1 MSDPPSPVALD
12 AYEALADEY
21 AARAPEKPFNAD
33 LDRPATQSLCPDL
46 DGLDV
51 LDAGCGPG
59 ITTEHLVSEGA
70 NVVGVDL
77 SPRMLRHA
85 RERVGRDTDFV
96 RLDFGRE
103 LPFADGS
110 FDLIYSSLAITY
122 VKDWDALFREFE
134 RVLRPSGTLVF
145 STQHPFD
152 DAQRLKP
159 DNYFEVEE
167 VTETWD
173 GFGDP
178 VDVTF
183 YRRPIEQVVNPLLE
197 SGFTLERML
206 EAKPTEQFRQKA
218 PETYERIFG
227 TTTFLCIRARTGE

>member
-1 MSDPPSPVALD
+1 MSEPPSPVALD
-12 AYEALADEY
+12 AYEAMADEY

-33 LDRPATQSLCPDL
+33 LERPATQSLCPNL

-77 SPRMLRHA
+77 SPRMLHHA
-85 RERVGRDTDFV
+85 RERVGRDAEFV
-96 RLDFGRE
+96 RLDLGHR
-103 LPFADGS
+103 LPFSDDS

-122 VKDWDALFREFE
+122 VEDWNALFSEFA
-134 RVLRPSGTLVF
+134 RVLRSGGNLVF

-152 DAQRLKP
+152 DASRLEP
-159 DNYFEVEE
+159 DDYFAVEE

-183 YRRPIEQVVNPLLE
+183 YRRPMEQIVNPLLDA
-197 SGFTLERML
+197 GFVLERML
-206 EAKPTEQFRQKA
+206 EAKPTEQFREKA
-218 PETYERIFG
+218 PETYERISG
-227 TTTFLCIRARTGE
+227 TTTFLCIRAGIRQ